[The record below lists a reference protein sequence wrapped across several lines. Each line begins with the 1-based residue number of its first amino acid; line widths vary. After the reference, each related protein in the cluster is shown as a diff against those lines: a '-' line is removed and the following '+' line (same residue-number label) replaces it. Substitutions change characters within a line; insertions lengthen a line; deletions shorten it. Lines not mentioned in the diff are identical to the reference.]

1 MGRIVTF
8 AALTAAAAFCSM
20 ATAEQSGM
28 LTGSQFV
35 ESYREVEEEGRQEVE
50 SQVFAVTTGIIA
62 ADAKIGGGLLCA
74 HGTLIGET
82 LMAIF
87 QIHLIAKPEDGG
99 LPWPSALLEAVVAR
113 YPCQPRKL

>member
-28 LTGSQFV
+28 LTGSQFLQ
-35 ESYREVEEEGRQEVE
+35 SYRIMGVEGQQEVE
-50 SQVFAVTTGIIA
+50 SQVFEVTTGIIA
-62 ADAKIGGGLLCA
+62 ANAKIGSALLCA
-74 HGTLIGET
+74 PDTLIGET

-113 YPCQPRKL
+113 YPCLPRKL